1 VTPLKEQ
8 EGPADRAAFLQQHQG
23 DTMANKRTIALVL
36 AGITFSVAAGSALA
50 GPTLDAIT
58 KRGQLVCGV
67 HTGLV
72 GFSAPGKDGKFAGA
86 DVDYCKA
93 LAAAILKNPD
103 AVKYVPLTAQQRFT
117 ALQSGEIDILS
128 RNTTWNSK
136 RDTTMGAI
144 FAGTWFYDGQ
154 AFVINSKKNP
164 KVHKL
169 ADLNKASVC
178 VETGTTT
185 ERNMADYARANK
197 LTFKPVVFEGQ
208 EATEKA
214 FQSGRCDAYT
224 TDASGISAM
233 LVSLANKAD
242 YTVLPEII
250 SKEPLGPMLRRNDQ
264 EFFAIARWTINALQ
278 QAEESGVTA
287 ANVMEMKKDSKDPVI
302 QRLLG
307 TTGEVGK
314 GLGLDADWAVRA
326 IAAVGNYGEIFD
338 RNIKPLGLSR
348 GMNNL
353 WNKGG
358 LMYPIPM
365 D

>member
-1 VTPLKEQ
+1 MSRKQWIAGAT
-8 EGPADRAAFLQQHQG
+8 A
-23 DTMANKRTIALVL
+23 ALVL
-36 AGITFSVAAGSALA
+36 GVTAGTAVA
-50 GPTLDAIT
+50 GPTLDAI
-58 KRGQLVCGV
+58 KQRGTLVCGV
-67 HTGLV
+67 HTGLT
-72 GFSAPGKDGKFAGA
+72 GFSAPDKAGKYAGH
-86 DVDYCKA
+86 DVDFCKA
-93 LAAAILKNPD
+93 LAAAILGSEDK
-103 AVKYVPLTAQQRFT
+103 VKYVPLTAQQRFT

-136 RDTTMGAI
+136 RDTTMGSV
-144 FAGTWFYDGQ
+144 FAGVWFYDGQ
-154 AFVINSKKNP
+154 AFVVNTKKNP
-164 KVHKL
+164 KVRKL

-185 ERNMADYARANK
+185 ERNLADYARANK

-224 TDASGISAM
+224 TDASGIAAM
-233 LVSLANKAD
+233 LVNLPSKAD
-242 YTVLPEII
+242 YTVLPDII

-264 EFFAIARWTINALQ
+264 EFFAIVRWMIFALQ
-278 QAEESGVTA
+278 QAEESGVTK
-287 ANVMEMKKDSKDPVI
+287 ANVAQMKKESKDPAI
-302 QRLLG
+302 QRLTG
-307 TTGEVGK
+307 ATGEVGK

-326 IAAVGNYGEIFD
+326 ISAVGNYGEIYD

-348 GMNNL
+348 GPNAL

-358 LMYPIPM
+358 LMYPVPM

>member
-1 VTPLKEQ
+1 MSSKQWIAGAT
-8 EGPADRAAFLQQHQG
+8 A
-23 DTMANKRTIALVL
+23 ALVL
-36 AGITFSVAAGSALA
+36 GVTAGTAVA
-50 GPTLDAIT
+50 GPTLDAI
-58 KRGQLVCGV
+58 KQRGTLVCGV
-67 HTGLV
+67 HTGLT
-72 GFSAPGKDGKFAGA
+72 GFSAPDKSGKYAGH
-86 DVDYCKA
+86 DVDFCKA
-93 LAAAILKNPD
+93 LAAAILGAEDK
-103 AVKYVPLTAQQRFT
+103 VKYVPLTAQQRFT

-136 RDTTMGAI
+136 RDTTMGSV
-144 FAGTWFYDGQ
+144 FAGVWFYDGQ
-154 AFVINSKKNP
+154 AFVVNTKKNP
-164 KVHKL
+164 KVRKL

-185 ERNMADYARANK
+185 ERNLADYARANK

-224 TDASGISAM
+224 TDASGIAAM
-233 LVSLANKAD
+233 LVNLPSKAD
-242 YTVLPEII
+242 YTVLPDII

-264 EFFAIARWTINALQ
+264 EFFAIVRWMIFGLQ
-278 QAEESGVTA
+278 QAEESGVTK
-287 ANVMEMKKDSKDPVI
+287 ANVAQMKRESKDPAI
-302 QRLLG
+302 QRLTG
-307 TTGEVGK
+307 ATGEVGK

-326 IAAVGNYGEIFD
+326 ISAVGNYGEIYD

-348 GMNNL
+348 GPNAL

-358 LMYPIPM
+358 LMYPVPM

>member
-1 VTPLKEQ
+1 MSKQ
-8 EGPADRAAFLQQHQG
+8 HWIAGAA
-23 DTMANKRTIALVL
+23 AALVL
-36 AGITFSVAAGSALA
+36 GVTAGTAVA
-50 GPTLDAIT
+50 GPTLDAI
-58 KRGQLVCGV
+58 KQRGTLVCGV
-67 HTGLV
+67 HTGLT
-72 GFSAPGKDGKFAGA
+72 GFSAPDKSGKYAGH
-86 DVDYCKA
+86 DVDFCKA
-93 LAAAILKNPD
+93 LAAAILGSEEK
-103 AVKYVPLTAQQRFT
+103 VKYVPLTAQQRFT

-136 RDTTMGAI
+136 RDTTMGSV
-144 FAGTWFYDGQ
+144 FAGVWFYDGQ
-154 AFVINSKKNP
+154 AFVVNSKKNP
-164 KVHKL
+164 KVKKL
-169 ADLNKASVC
+169 ADLNKASIC

-185 ERNMADYARANK
+185 ERNLADYARANK

-224 TDASGISAM
+224 TDASGIAAM
-233 LVSLANKAD
+233 LVNLPSKAD
-242 YTVLPEII
+242 YTVLPDII

-264 EFFAIARWTINALQ
+264 EFFAIVRWMIFALQ
-278 QAEESGVTA
+278 LAEESGVTK
-287 ANVMEMKKDSKDPVI
+287 ANVAQMKKESKDPAI
-302 QRLLG
+302 QRLTG
-307 TTGEVGK
+307 ATGEVGK

-326 IAAVGNYGEIFD
+326 ISAVGNFGEIYD

-348 GMNNL
+348 SQNAL

>member
-1 VTPLKEQ
+1 MFKQKTLC
-8 EGPADRAAFLQQHQG
+8 RCLAALTLG
-23 DTMANKRTIALVL
+23 
-36 AGITFSVAAGSALA
+36 VAAGSAFA
-50 GPTLDAIT
+50 GPTLDAI
-58 KRGQLVCGV
+58 KQRGTLVCGV
-67 HTGLV
+67 HTGLT
-72 GFSAPGKDGKFAGA
+72 GFSAPDKTGKYAGI

-93 LAAAILKNPD
+93 LAAAILGSADK
-103 AVKYVPLTAQQRFT
+103 VKYVPLTAQQRFT
-117 ALQSGEIDILS
+117 ALQSGEIDLLS

-136 RDTTMGAI
+136 RDTTMGSV
-144 FAGTWFYDGQ
+144 FPGVWFYDGQ

-164 KVHKL
+164 KVKKL

-197 LTFKPVVFEGQ
+197 LSFKPVVFEGQ

-224 TDASGISAM
+224 TDASGIAAM
-233 LVSLANKAD
+233 LVNLPNRSD

-250 SKEPLGPMLRRNDQ
+250 SKEPLAPMLRRNDQ
-264 EFFAIARWTINALQ
+264 EFFAIARWTIFALQ
-278 QAEESGVTA
+278 QAEESGVTQ
-287 ANVMEMKKDSKDPVI
+287 ANVLRMKAESKDPAV
-302 QRLLG
+302 QRLTG
-307 TTGEVGK
+307 ATGEIGK

-326 IAAVGNYGEIFD
+326 LQAVGNYGESFE
-338 RNIKPLGLSR
+338 RNIKPLGLAR
-348 GMNNL
+348 GMNAL

-358 LMYPIPM
+358 LMYPMPL

>member
-1 VTPLKEQ
+1 MSKMKWFA
-8 EGPADRAAFLQQHQG
+8 GAA
-23 DTMANKRTIALVL
+23 TALVMG
-36 AGITFSVAAGSALA
+36 AGAGTAVA
-50 GPTLDAIT
+50 GPTLDAV
-58 KRGQLVCGV
+58 KQRGTLVCGV
-67 HTGLV
+67 HTGLT
-72 GFSAPGKDGKFAGA
+72 GFSAPDKSGKYAGH
-86 DVDYCKA
+86 DVDFCKA
-93 LAAAILKNPD
+93 LAAAILGSEDK
-103 AVKYVPLTAQQRFT
+103 VKYVPLTAQQRFT

-136 RDTTMGAI
+136 RDTTMGSV
-144 FAGTWFYDGQ
+144 FAGVWFYDGQ
-154 AFVINSKKNP
+154 AFVVNSKKNP
-164 KVHKL
+164 KVKKL

-185 ERNMADYARANK
+185 ERNLADYARANK

-224 TDASGISAM
+224 TDASGIAAM
-233 LVSLANKAD
+233 LVNLPSKAD
-242 YTVLPEII
+242 YTVLPDII

-264 EFFAIARWTINALQ
+264 EFFAIARWLIFALQ
-278 QAEESGVTA
+278 QAEESGVTK
-287 ANVMEMKKDSKDPVI
+287 ANVAQMKKDSKDPAI
-302 QRLLG
+302 QRLTG
-307 TTGEVGK
+307 ATGEVGK

-326 IAAVGNYGEIFD
+326 ISAVGNYGEIFD

-348 GMNNL
+348 GPNAL

-358 LMYPIPM
+358 LMYPVPM

>member
-1 VTPLKEQ
+1 MLKQ
-8 EGPADRAAFLQQHQG
+8 KTLCRCLAALTLG
-23 DTMANKRTIALVL
+23 
-36 AGITFSVAAGSALA
+36 VAAGSAFA
-50 GPTLDAIT
+50 GPTLDAI
-58 KRGQLVCGV
+58 KQRGTLVCGV
-67 HTGLV
+67 HTGLT
-72 GFSAPGKDGKFAGA
+72 GFSAPDKTGKYAGI

-93 LAAAILKNPD
+93 LAAAILGSADK
-103 AVKYVPLTAQQRFT
+103 VKYVPLTAQQRFT
-117 ALQSGEIDILS
+117 ALQSGEIDLLS

-136 RDTTMGAI
+136 RDTTMGSV
-144 FAGTWFYDGQ
+144 FPGVWFYDGQ

-164 KVHKL
+164 KVKKL

-197 LTFKPVVFEGQ
+197 LSFKPVVFEGQ

-224 TDASGISAM
+224 TDASGIAAM
-233 LVSLANKAD
+233 LVNLPNRSD

-250 SKEPLGPMLRRNDQ
+250 SKEPLAPMLRRNDQ
-264 EFFAIARWTINALQ
+264 EFFAIARWTIFALQ
-278 QAEESGVTA
+278 QAEESGVTQ
-287 ANVMEMKKDSKDPVI
+287 ANVLRMKAESKDPAV
-302 QRLLG
+302 QRLTG
-307 TTGEVGK
+307 ATGEIGK

-326 IAAVGNYGEIFD
+326 LQAVGNYGESFE
-338 RNIKPLGLSR
+338 RNIKPLGLAR
-348 GMNNL
+348 GMNAL

-358 LMYPIPM
+358 LMYPMPL

>member
-1 VTPLKEQ
+1 MSRKQWIAGAT
-8 EGPADRAAFLQQHQG
+8 A
-23 DTMANKRTIALVL
+23 ALVL
-36 AGITFSVAAGSALA
+36 GVTAGTAVA
-50 GPTLDAIT
+50 GPTLDAI
-58 KRGQLVCGV
+58 KQRGTLVCGV
-67 HTGLV
+67 HTGLT
-72 GFSAPGKDGKFAGA
+72 GFSAPDKSGKYAGH
-86 DVDYCKA
+86 DVDFCKA
-93 LAAAILKNPD
+93 LAAAILNSEDK
-103 AVKYVPLTAQQRFT
+103 VKYVPLTAQQRFT

-136 RDTTMGAI
+136 RDTTMGSV
-144 FAGTWFYDGQ
+144 FAGVWFYDGQ
-154 AFVINSKKNP
+154 AFVVNSKKNP
-164 KVHKL
+164 KVKKL

-185 ERNMADYARANK
+185 ERNLADYARANK

-224 TDASGISAM
+224 TDASGIAAM
-233 LVSLANKAD
+233 LVNLPSKAD
-242 YTVLPEII
+242 YTVLPDII

-264 EFFAIARWTINALQ
+264 EFFAIVRWTIFALQ
-278 QAEESGVTA
+278 QAEESGVTK
-287 ANVMEMKKDSKDPVI
+287 ANVAQMKKESKDPAI
-302 QRLLG
+302 QRLTG
-307 TTGEVGK
+307 ATGEVGK

-326 IAAVGNYGEIFD
+326 ISAVGNYGEIYD

-348 GMNNL
+348 GPNAL

-358 LMYPIPM
+358 LMYPVPM

>member
-1 VTPLKEQ
+1 MSRKQWIAGAT
-8 EGPADRAAFLQQHQG
+8 A
-23 DTMANKRTIALVL
+23 ALVL
-36 AGITFSVAAGSALA
+36 GVTAGTAVA
-50 GPTLDAIT
+50 GPTLDAI
-58 KRGQLVCGV
+58 KQRGTLVCGV
-67 HTGLV
+67 HTGLT
-72 GFSAPGKDGKFAGA
+72 GFSAPDKSGKYAGH
-86 DVDYCKA
+86 DVDFCKA
-93 LAAAILKNPD
+93 LAAAILGSEDK
-103 AVKYVPLTAQQRFT
+103 VKYVPLTAQQRFT

-136 RDTTMGAI
+136 RDTTMGSV
-144 FAGTWFYDGQ
+144 FAGVWFYDGQ
-154 AFVINSKKNP
+154 AFVVNTKKNP
-164 KVHKL
+164 KVRKL

-185 ERNMADYARANK
+185 ERNLADYARANK

-224 TDASGISAM
+224 TDASGIAAM
-233 LVSLANKAD
+233 LVNLPSKAD
-242 YTVLPEII
+242 YTVLPDII

-264 EFFAIARWTINALQ
+264 EFFAIVRWMIFGLQ
-278 QAEESGVTA
+278 QAEESGVTK
-287 ANVMEMKKDSKDPVI
+287 ANVAQMKKESKDPAI
-302 QRLLG
+302 QRLTG
-307 TTGEVGK
+307 ATGEVGK

-326 IAAVGNYGEIFD
+326 ISAVGNYGEIYD

-348 GMNNL
+348 GPNAL

-358 LMYPIPM
+358 LMYPVPM

>member
-1 VTPLKEQ
+1 MSKMKWFA
-8 EGPADRAAFLQQHQG
+8 GAA
-23 DTMANKRTIALVL
+23 TALVL
-36 AGITFSVAAGSALA
+36 GAASGTAAA
-50 GPTLDAIT
+50 GPTLDAI
-58 KRGQLVCGV
+58 KQRGTLVCGV
-67 HTGLV
+67 HTGLT
-72 GFSAPGKDGKFAGA
+72 GFSAPDKAGKYAGL

-93 LAAAILKNPD
+93 LAAAILGSEDK
-103 AVKYVPLTAQQRFT
+103 VKYVPLTAQQRFT

-136 RDTTMGAI
+136 RDTTMGSV
-144 FAGTWFYDGQ
+144 FAGVWFYDGQ
-154 AFVINSKKNP
+154 AFVVNSKKNP
-164 KVHKL
+164 KVKKL

-185 ERNMADYARANK
+185 ERNLADYARANK

-224 TDASGISAM
+224 TDASGIAAM
-233 LVSLANKAD
+233 LVNLPTKAD
-242 YTVLPEII
+242 YTVLPDII

-264 EFFAIARWTINALQ
+264 EFFAIARWMIFALQ
-278 QAEESGVTA
+278 QAEESGVTK
-287 ANVMEMKKDSKDPVI
+287 ANVAQMKKDSKDPTI
-302 QRLLG
+302 QRLTG
-307 TTGEVGK
+307 ATGEVGK
-314 GLGLDADWAVRA
+314 GLGLDGDWAVRA
-326 IAAVGNYGEIFD
+326 ISAVGNYGEIYD

-348 GMNNL
+348 GPNAL

-358 LMYPIPM
+358 LMYPVPM

>member
-1 VTPLKEQ
+1 MSRKQWIAGAT
-8 EGPADRAAFLQQHQG
+8 A
-23 DTMANKRTIALVL
+23 ALVL
-36 AGITFSVAAGSALA
+36 GVTAGTAVA
-50 GPTLDAIT
+50 GPTLDAI
-58 KRGQLVCGV
+58 KQRGTLVCGV
-67 HTGLV
+67 HTGLT
-72 GFSAPGKDGKFAGA
+72 GFSAPDKAGKYAGH
-86 DVDYCKA
+86 DVDFCKA
-93 LAAAILKNPD
+93 LAAAILNSEDK
-103 AVKYVPLTAQQRFT
+103 VKYVPLTAQQRFT

-136 RDTTMGAI
+136 RDTTMGSV
-144 FAGTWFYDGQ
+144 FAGVWFYDGQ
-154 AFVINSKKNP
+154 AFVVNSKKNP
-164 KVHKL
+164 KVKKL

-185 ERNMADYARANK
+185 ERNLADYARANK

-224 TDASGISAM
+224 TDASGIAAM
-233 LVSLANKAD
+233 LVNLPSKAD
-242 YTVLPEII
+242 YTVLPDII

-264 EFFAIARWTINALQ
+264 EFFAIVRWTIFALQ
-278 QAEESGVTA
+278 QAEESGVTK
-287 ANVMEMKKDSKDPVI
+287 ANVAQMKKESKDPAI
-302 QRLLG
+302 QRLTG
-307 TTGEVGK
+307 ATGEVGK

-326 IAAVGNYGEIFD
+326 ISAVGNYGEIYD

-348 GMNNL
+348 GPNAL

-358 LMYPIPM
+358 LMYPVPM

>member
-1 VTPLKEQ
+1 MKWFA
-8 EGPADRAAFLQQHQG
+8 GAA
-23 DTMANKRTIALVL
+23 TALVL
-36 AGITFSVAAGSALA
+36 GAASGTAAA
-50 GPTLDAIT
+50 GPTLDAI
-58 KRGQLVCGV
+58 KQRGTLVCGV
-67 HTGLV
+67 HTGLT
-72 GFSAPGKDGKFAGA
+72 GFSAPDRAGKYAGL

-93 LAAAILKNPD
+93 LAAAILGSEDK
-103 AVKYVPLTAQQRFT
+103 VKYVPLTAQQRFT

-136 RDTTMGAI
+136 RDTTMGSV
-144 FAGTWFYDGQ
+144 FAGVWFYDGQ
-154 AFVINSKKNP
+154 AFVVNSKKNP
-164 KVHKL
+164 KVKKL

-185 ERNMADYARANK
+185 ERNLADYARANK

-224 TDASGISAM
+224 TDASGIAAM
-233 LVSLANKAD
+233 LVNLPTKAD
-242 YTVLPEII
+242 YTVLPDII

-264 EFFAIARWTINALQ
+264 EFFAIARWMIFALQ
-278 QAEESGVTA
+278 QAEESGVTK
-287 ANVMEMKKDSKDPVI
+287 ANVAQMKKDSKDPTI
-302 QRLLG
+302 QRLTG
-307 TTGEVGK
+307 ATGEVGK
-314 GLGLDADWAVRA
+314 GLGLDGDWAVRA
-326 IAAVGNYGEIFD
+326 ISAVGNYGEIYD

-348 GMNNL
+348 GPNAL

-358 LMYPIPM
+358 LMYPVPM

>member
-1 VTPLKEQ
+1 MSRKQWIAGAT
-8 EGPADRAAFLQQHQG
+8 A
-23 DTMANKRTIALVL
+23 ALVL
-36 AGITFSVAAGSALA
+36 GVTAGTAVA
-50 GPTLDAIT
+50 GPTLDAI
-58 KRGQLVCGV
+58 KQRGTLVCGV
-67 HTGLV
+67 HTGLT
-72 GFSAPGKDGKFAGA
+72 GFSAPDKSGKYAGH
-86 DVDYCKA
+86 DVDFCKA
-93 LAAAILKNPD
+93 LAAAILGSEDK
-103 AVKYVPLTAQQRFT
+103 VKYVPLTAQQRFT

-136 RDTTMGAI
+136 RDTTMGSV
-144 FAGTWFYDGQ
+144 FAGVWFYDGQ
-154 AFVINSKKNP
+154 AFVVNTKKNP
-164 KVHKL
+164 KVKKL

-185 ERNMADYARANK
+185 ERNLADYARANK

-224 TDASGISAM
+224 TDASGIAAM
-233 LVSLANKAD
+233 LVNLPSKAD
-242 YTVLPEII
+242 YTVLPDII

-264 EFFAIARWTINALQ
+264 EFFAIVRWTIFALQ
-278 QAEESGVTA
+278 QAEESGVTK
-287 ANVMEMKKDSKDPVI
+287 ANVAQMKKESKDPAI
-302 QRLLG
+302 QRLTG
-307 TTGEVGK
+307 ATGEVGK

-326 IAAVGNYGEIFD
+326 ISAVGNYGEIYD

-348 GMNNL
+348 GPNAL

-358 LMYPIPM
+358 LMYPVPM

>member
-1 VTPLKEQ
+1 MSRKQWIAGAT
-8 EGPADRAAFLQQHQG
+8 A
-23 DTMANKRTIALVL
+23 ALVL
-36 AGITFSVAAGSALA
+36 GVTAGTAVA
-50 GPTLDAIT
+50 GPTLDAI
-58 KRGQLVCGV
+58 KQRGTLVCGV
-67 HTGLV
+67 HTGLT
-72 GFSAPGKDGKFAGA
+72 GFSAPDKAGKYAGH
-86 DVDYCKA
+86 DVDFCKA
-93 LAAAILKNPD
+93 LAAAILNSEDK
-103 AVKYVPLTAQQRFT
+103 VKYVPLTAQQRFT

-136 RDTTMGAI
+136 RDTTMGSV
-144 FAGTWFYDGQ
+144 FAGVWFYDGQ
-154 AFVINSKKNP
+154 AFVVNTKKNP
-164 KVHKL
+164 KVRKL

-185 ERNMADYARANK
+185 ERNLADYARANK

-224 TDASGISAM
+224 TDASGIAAM
-233 LVSLANKAD
+233 LVNLPSKAD
-242 YTVLPEII
+242 YTVLPDII

-264 EFFAIARWTINALQ
+264 EFFAIVRWMIFALQ
-278 QAEESGVTA
+278 QAEESGVTK
-287 ANVMEMKKDSKDPVI
+287 ANVAQMKKESKDPAI
-302 QRLLG
+302 QRLTG
-307 TTGEVGK
+307 ATGEVGK

-326 IAAVGNYGEIFD
+326 ISAVGNFGEIYD

-348 GMNNL
+348 GPNAL

-358 LMYPIPM
+358 LMYPMPM